1 MPTTQTTRLARLI
14 FSVGLLMTGCG
25 TPPGD
30 PQSAA
35 TAQAVTGS
43 CSSPIAIHGNG
54 DQPQATTAGQPSS
67 TDIDNSLSHN
77 ANDWTTDIGC
87 SDVVYQLTGA
97 GTTVT
102 LTLRPA
108 GSDWNG
114 VLYVRSASQGCTT
127 DPYAPVTDASERSAG
142 ANESISFLAQS
153 GVVYYVSVAGYGGAD
168 GVACAS
174 GSFVLNVAGLTGTGG
189 SGTCAS
195 PIAITGGGDQ
205 PQATTVGKPSNTDVD
220 NSLSHNASD
229 WTTDIGCSD
238 VVYRLTGTGST
249 VTLTTRPV
257 GSDWNAVLYA
267 RSASQGCATD
277 PYTAITDGSE
287 RTAGASESISFVAQA
302 GVDYY
307 VSVGGY
313 GVASSGTC
321 SAGSFVL
328 HMSNGVTGGP
338 PLSYG
343 QWAYGAPPVDGIVRA
358 GFTWFNTG
366 YPGTV
371 SATDNTTLRNASV
384 LPIAYINSSGVP
396 QDDTSLQG
404 QINQYFPGS
413 SWNAIDLHCPDAG
426 WNVARVDVRDS
437 RWQDWLIARANA
449 AYSLGNRGIFW
460 DEAAVENLCYGDPA
474 QQQQA
479 VDALGSVMTRL
490 RAQHPDLQFI
500 VNHGF
505 ALAEQYTSLVSGFMQ
520 ENLLNYY
527 EQTGHDPWSTDEI
540 AHTNRVRDLGI
551 KILDMEY
558 IDLMGCDDTT
568 CNYATQLINESAGM
582 SWVPYVTRQLMNY
595 EGRGWTITPPW

>member
-1 MPTTQTTRLARLI
+1 MLTTQTTS
-14 FSVGLLMTGCG
+14 FSWLVFGTALLVPGCG
-25 TPPGD
+25 AAPGD
-30 PQSAA
+30 PQASV
-35 TAQAVTGS
+35 TEQAVTGS
-43 CSSPIAIHGNG
+43 CSSPIAIHGIG

-77 ANDWTTDIGC
+77 ASDWTTDIGC

-102 LTLRPA
+102 LTLRPV

-114 VLYVRSASQGCTT
+114 VLYARSASQGCTT
-127 DPYAPVTDASERSAG
+127 DPYAPVTDASERTAG
-142 ANESISFLAQS
+142 ASESISFVAQS
-153 GVVYYVSVAGYGGAD
+153 GVVYYVSVAGYGGAG

-174 GSFVLNVAGLTGTGG
+174 GSFVLNVAGLPAAGG
-189 SGTCAS
+189 NGTCAS
-195 PIAITGGGDQ
+195 PFAITGNGDQ
-205 PQATTVGKPSNTDVD
+205 AQATTAGKPSNTDVD
-220 NSLSHNASD
+220 NALSHNASD

-238 VVYRLTGTGST
+238 VVYQLTGTGST
-249 VTLTTRPV
+249 VTLATRPV

-277 PYTAITDGSE
+277 PYAAITDGSE

-321 SAGSFVL
+321 STGSFILDV
-328 HMSNGVTGGP
+328 SNGDGP
-338 PLSYG
+338 PVSYG
-343 QWAYGAPPVDGIVRA
+343 QWAYGAPPVDGIARA

-371 SATDNTTLRNASV
+371 SASDNTTLRNAGV
-384 LPIAYINSSGVP
+384 LPVAYINASGVP
-396 QDDTSLQG
+396 QDDSSLQD

-413 SWNAIDLHCPDAG
+413 SWNAIDLHCPDAF
-426 WNVARVDVRDS
+426 WNVANVDVRDS
-437 RWQDWLIARANA
+437 RWQNWLIARANT
-449 AYSLGNRGIFW
+449 AYSLGNRAIFW
-460 DEAAVENLCYGDPA
+460 DQARVENLCYGDPTA
-474 QQQQA
+474 AQQA

-490 RAQHPDLQFI
+490 RAQHSDLEFI
-500 VNHGF
+500 VNQGF
-505 ALAEQYTSLVSGFMQ
+505 AVSEQYTSLVSGLLE

-527 EQTGHDPWSTDEI
+527 EQNGHDQWSTDEI
-540 AHTNRVRDLGI
+540 AHTNRIRDLGI
-551 KILDMEY
+551 TILDLEY

-568 CNYATQLINESAGM
+568 CSYATQLINEAAAM
-582 SWVPYVTRQLMNY
+582 RWVPYVTRQMMNY
-595 EGRGWTITPPW
+595 EGRGLTITPPW